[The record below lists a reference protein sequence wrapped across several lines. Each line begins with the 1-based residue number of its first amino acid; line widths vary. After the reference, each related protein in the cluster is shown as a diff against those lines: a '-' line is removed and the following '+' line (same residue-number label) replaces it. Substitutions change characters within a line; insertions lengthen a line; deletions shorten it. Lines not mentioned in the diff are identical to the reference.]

1 MADRIAVSF
10 GEVEQ
15 GRADTVRT
23 YNNLNSTL
31 GDLRGY
37 LAPLVAEWTGAAS
50 QAYQDHQRLWDQ
62 GVAELNDVLFKIG
75 GALDS
80 AHTHYTTAE
89 NTNTARFR

>member
-1 MADRIAVSF
+1 MADRVAVSF

-23 YNNLNSTL
+23 HNNLNSTL

-37 LAPLVAEWTGAAS
+37 LAPLVAEWTGGAS
-50 QAYQDHQRLWDQ
+50 QAYQEHQRLWDQ
-62 GVAELNDVLFKIG
+62 GVAELNDVLRKIG
-75 GALDS
+75 VALDS